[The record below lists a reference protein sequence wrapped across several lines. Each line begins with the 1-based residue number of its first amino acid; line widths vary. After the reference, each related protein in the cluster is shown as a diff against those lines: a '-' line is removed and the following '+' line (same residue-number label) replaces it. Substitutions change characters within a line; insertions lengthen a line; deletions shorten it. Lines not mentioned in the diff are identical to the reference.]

1 MYLLR
6 PVLHGMCRYG
16 ELKDG
21 TLSLDDVCLMNLA
34 LDVREENE
42 RRAYEN
48 ARKAST

>member
-6 PVLHGMCRYG
+6 PVLHGMCRYA

-21 TLSLDDVCLMNLA
+21 SLSLDDVCLMNLA

-42 RRAYEN
+42 RRAYESAKRN
-48 ARKAST
+48 AT

>member
-1 MYLLR
+1 
-6 PVLHGMCRYG
+6 MCRYA

-48 ARKAST
+48 SRKTAP